1 MRVAIVGTGPTGV
14 YSFQHLTAGGPAL
27 QITLY
32 ETGPRIGVGMP
43 YGRDVNSPEMLANI
57 ASIELPPLGE
67 SYLSWLQHQPE
78 KLLRDHGLDP
88 ETLDERD
95 FTPRVLIGDYFE
107 AGLDT
112 LVTLARRQ
120 GHQVT
125 LRPGSQVRDIRPVE
139 GGLQLEVAGQE
150 AAVFDR
156 VILATGHAF
165 EPDDDL
171 TDHYFPNPWS
181 GLLRVKV
188 PAVRVGIMG
197 TSLSAIDAAMAVATR
212 HGRFSRRGG
221 ELHYRLSR
229 PEEAQG
235 LQITLMSWSGVLP
248 EADFYCPLP
257 YRPLEVMTPEALDR
271 AMAEP
276 KPFEAVYDLFRAQI
290 RHSDPEWA
298 EAAGLDGL
306 SPEDFETH
314 WFAARENGDAFAH
327 ARANLAEVERNKAA
341 EHTMEWRYAVLRMH
355 EAVETVVGD
364 FSEADRKRFDAT
376 LKPVFVDC
384 YAAVPEESIRRLLA
398 LKAAGVLKLLPLGED
413 YNLEHRE
420 GHSHVVAKGIA
431 YDFDIFIDARGQ
443 KALKSKDMPFPTL
456 ASALVRAGFERP
468 EHDDSFA
475 LTGVPG
481 YEGRLWLAA
490 LPWLMEAHPFIQ
502 GLTASAMLGEEIAAA
517 LRRIA

>member
-14 YSFQHLTAGGPAL
+14 YSFQHLTAGGPPL

-57 ASIELPPLGE
+57 ASIELPPLGDT
-67 SYLSWLQHQPE
+67 YLSWLQRQPE
-78 KLLRDHGLDP
+78 ALLTDHGLDP
-88 ETLDERD
+88 QTLDERD

-107 AGLDT
+107 AGLQD
-112 LVTLARRQ
+112 LVRKAQAQ

-125 LRPGSQVRDIRPVE
+125 LHPGCEVQDIRPLPE
-139 GGLQLEVAGQE
+139 GLEIDASGQQR
-150 AAVFDR
+150 AVFDR

-165 EPDDDL
+165 EPDEDL

-181 GLLRVKV
+181 GLLRVRV

-197 TSLSAIDAAMAVATR
+197 TSLSAIDAAMAVVTQ
-212 HGRFSRRGG
+212 HGRFIRRAGG
-221 ELHYRLSR
+221 LQYQLHR
-229 PEEAQG
+229 PEAASG

-257 YRPLEVMTPEALDR
+257 YRALEVMTPGALAR
-271 AMAEP
+271 AMAGP
-276 KPFEAVYDLFRAQI
+276 APFEAVYDLFRAQI
-290 RHSDPEWA
+290 RHSDPDWA
-298 EAAGLDGL
+298 GAAGLENL
-306 SPEDFETH
+306 NPEAFETY

-341 EHTMEWRYAVLRMH
+341 RHTMEWRYAVLRMH

-364 FSEADRKRFDAT
+364 FNAADRKRFDAT

-384 YAAVPEESIRRLLA
+384 YAAVPEDSIRRLLA
-398 LKAAGVLKLLPLGED
+398 LEAAGVLKLLPLGED
-413 YNLEHRE
+413 YTLEHLE
-420 GHSHVVAKGIA
+420 NHSHVVAKGKG

-443 KALKSKDMPFPTL
+443 KPLKVKDIPFPTL
-456 ASALVRAGFERP
+456 AAALAGADCDLP
-468 EHDDSFA
+468 EHDESFG
-475 LTGVPG
+475 LPGVPG
-481 YEGRLWLAA
+481 YSGRLWLGA
-490 LPWLMEAHPFIQ
+490 LPWLMKTHPFIQ
-502 GLTASAMLGEEIAAA
+502 GLTASAMLGETIARA
-517 LRRIA
+517 LKAPA